1 MPRNQVGYIVHP
13 RKIGKWSAKN
23 SRFLQF
29 HCQFYDKKRRDV
41 LMNLAVHESFVLLAG
56 PKEQNTLGF
65 ENIQTSHT
73 YRHTDIHMHPLLT
86 AKPSPAKLRLW
97 LSSAITNHKKELTD

>member
-1 MPRNQVGYIVHP
+1 MEKTRMV
-13 RKIGKWSAKN
+13 
-23 SRFLQF
+23 
-29 HCQFYDKKRRDV
+29 V

-73 YRHTDIHMHPLLT
+73 HRHTDIHTHPLLT
-86 AKPSPAKLRLW
+86 TKPSPAKLRLW